1 MSGLN
6 AISTDA
12 YHVAAGSRVR
22 RRSGFTLVEILI
34 VVIILGILAAIV
46 IPQFTNASAD
56 AKKNS
61 LSSSLHALRSQL
73 ELYML
78 QHGDATA
85 AISGADWTP
94 LTDQSTFNGQT
105 VGPYLTLVP
114 INPVNGFSN
123 VAVISVD
130 ATGGDAVTGTQI
142 GFVYNPAN
150 GKLWGTN
157 TKGDKVYNEVNPRD
171 PNN

>member
-1 MSGLN
+1 MSAFN
-6 AISTDA
+6 AISTYTSHGA
-12 YHVAAGSRVR
+12 IRSPHR
-22 RRSGFTLVEILI
+22 RRGGFTLVEILI

-46 IPQFTNASAD
+46 IPQFTNASGD
-56 AKKNS
+56 AKRNS

-85 AISGADWTP
+85 TITDSDWTS
-94 LTDQSTFNGQT
+94 LTSQSTFNGQT
-105 VGPYLTLVP
+105 VGPYLTVNP
-114 INPVNGFSN
+114 NNPVNGFSN
-123 VAVISVD
+123 VLVLSTD
-130 ATGGDAVTGTQI
+130 ATGGDAVAGSKI

-157 TKGDKVYNEVNPRD
+157 STGDKVYNEVNPRD